1 MGPTYP
7 LTGHHHYKS
16 TSLDTLWGLLTYS
29 RDTITI
35 NSHPWILYGVYLP
48 THGTPPLQINIH
60 GYSMGPTYPLTGHHH
75 YKFTSMDSL
84 WGLLTNSRDTITI
97 NSHPWILYGVYSR
110 DTITI
115 NSHPWILY
123 GAYSPTHGTPPLQIH
138 IHGYSMGSTH
148 GTPPLQIHIH
158 GYFMGST
165 HLLTGHHHYK
175 FTSMATLWGL
185 LTHSRDTITIN
196 SHPWLLYGAYLPTHG
211 TPSL

>member
-16 TSLDTLWGLLTYS
+16 TSLDTLWGGHHNYKFTSMNTLWGLLTHS

-75 YKFTSMDSL
+75 YKFTSMD
-84 WGLLTNSRDTITI
+84 
-97 NSHPWILYGVYSR
+97 
-110 DTITI
+110 
-115 NSHPWILY
+115 
-123 GAYSPTHGTPPLQIH
+123 
-138 IHGYSMGSTH
+138 
-148 GTPPLQIHIH
+148 
-158 GYFMGST
+158 
-165 HLLTGHHHYK
+165 
-175 FTSMATLWGL
+175 TLWGL
-185 LTHSRDTITIN
+185 LTHSRDTIIIN
-196 SHPWLLYGAYLPTHG
+196 PHPWILYGAYLPTHG